1 MALMSTGSLAKARWS
16 EFSVRWNS
24 YQWQLDELG
33 FTREQYPE
41 ADGTAYTNVEGEQML
56 IEPLPG
62 TSW

>member
-1 MALMSTGSLAKARWS
+1 
-16 EFSVRWNS
+16 
-24 YQWQLDELG
+24 LDELG

-62 TSW
+62 TS